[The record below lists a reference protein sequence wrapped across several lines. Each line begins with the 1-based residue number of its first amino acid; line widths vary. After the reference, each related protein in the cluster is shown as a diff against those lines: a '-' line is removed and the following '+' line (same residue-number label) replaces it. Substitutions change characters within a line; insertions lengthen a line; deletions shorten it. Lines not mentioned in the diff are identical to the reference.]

1 MATSNSDSL
10 DLTTMPLIVQPGS
23 PVRGRADEDQGGH
36 AGSSSDETHAV
47 HGPIDVT
54 DLGSIFFD
62 NDDTTAQA
70 FNHRPGSPQ

>member
-47 HGPIDVT
+47 HGPTDVT
-54 DLGSIFFD
+54 DLGNTFF
-62 NDDTTAQA
+62 NDVLDITQTI
-70 FNHRPGSPQ
+70 NDGPGSPQ